1 VSRVLLVTQQPRGF
15 GEFRKPLVRS
25 IYRRYVQ
32 RYRRQVTKAAAA
44 LAADH
49 DLTILAERGLLDS
62 DRLPPH
68 VTVRYYDEESLKV
81 RAREFGRR
89 NERLL
94 KGLWPDPETSPELS
108 CHGVWLPDLLRLVRG
123 LVLSLEVSEPV
134 AIAEQ
139 VMDETRPER
148 VVLVSGAS
156 ILERAARLIARAR
169 NVPVTVAAPWFL
181 AARAYARFWRQ
192 LQIRDDKLRIREL
205 VRFPRVAPARS
216 GSPRIVF
223 VTCRPRHH
231 FVVAITLW

>member
-1 VSRVLLVTQQPRGF
+1 
-15 GEFRKPLVRS
+15 
-25 IYRRYVQ
+25 YRRYVQ

-68 VTVRYYDEESLKV
+68 VTVRCYDEESLKV
-81 RAREFGRR
+81 TAKELRRR
-89 NERLL
+89 NDRLLERL
-94 KGLWPDPETSPELS
+94 WPERTAAPDLL
-108 CHGVWLPDLLRLVRG
+108 CHGVGLPDLLGLVGG
-123 LVLSLEVSEPV
+123 LVLSRGGGEPV

-181 AARAYARFWRQ
+181 AASA
-192 LQIRDDKLRIREL
+192 
-205 VRFPRVAPARS
+205 
-216 GSPRIVF
+216 
-223 VTCRPRHH
+223 
-231 FVVAITLW
+231 